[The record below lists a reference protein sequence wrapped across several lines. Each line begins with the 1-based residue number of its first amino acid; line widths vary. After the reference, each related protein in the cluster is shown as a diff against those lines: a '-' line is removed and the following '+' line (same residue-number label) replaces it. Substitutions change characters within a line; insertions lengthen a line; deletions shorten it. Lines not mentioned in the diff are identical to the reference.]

1 MEGQMKIIQLSIF
14 LSNEHGRLLD
24 VMSTLTTAKINIRA
38 LSMAETTD
46 FGVLRMI
53 VDDNER
59 ALRALRAN
67 EIVVKITDVLAVQ
80 VNDEPGGLGNVLKI
94 LTENNINIEY
104 MYAFVE
110 KKDANAIMVFRLDD
124 QDRGIKALLNQG
136 VKLLTA
142 EDIGNL

>member
-1 MEGQMKIIQLSIF
+1 MKIIQLSIF

-24 VMSTLTTAKINIRA
+24 VMSTLTTARINIRA

-124 QDRGIKALLNQG
+124 QDKGVKALLNQG
-136 VKLLTA
+136 IKLLTA